1 MVDIR
6 TSFAGLD
13 LESPIILSSSG
24 LTRNIERTKS
34 FVEAGAGAVIL
45 KSLFE
50 EQILMQTGH
59 LIAQNDYPEAE
70 DYIASYVRAE
80 AIEGYLKL
88 IRQAKEELSVPVIA
102 SVNCTTQ
109 GSWVDFAERIRQAG
123 ADALEINIMRLETD
137 LYFDPAKA
145 EELYVSIVSS
155 LVGKGLPIIVKLS
168 RYHTNL
174 PMLVD
179 KLRAAGAAAVTLFN
193 RTYQIDIDLSR
204 EQLIGGEV
212 FSHAGDFT
220 ETLRFTG
227 LIRGLVPEVEISA
240 STGIYTW
247 EEVTKAI
254 LVGANTTQMCTAV
267 YKQGATAI
275 REALVGLQRWMVEH
289 GYQSLDEI
297 RGRLSYGSVADPSL
311 FERIQFMKYFSSRQ
325 G

>member
-174 PMLVD
+174 PVLVD
-179 KLRAAGAAAVTLFN
+179 KLCAAGAAAVTLFN

-254 LVGANTTQMCTAV
+254 LAGANTTQMCTAV

>member
-6 TSFAGLD
+6 TSFAGLT
-13 LESPIILSSSG
+13 LQSPIILSSSG

-59 LIAQNDYPEAE
+59 LIAQNDYPEAV
-70 DYIASYVRAE
+70 DYISSYVRSE

-102 SVNCTTQ
+102 SINCSSA
-109 GSWVDFAERIRQAG
+109 GSWAEFAERIHQAG
-123 ADALEINIMRLETD
+123 ADALEINVMRLETD
-137 LYFDPAKA
+137 LFFDPLRA

-174 PMLVD
+174 PVLVD
-179 KLRAAGAAAVTLFN
+179 KLRATGAAAVTLFN
-193 RTYQIDIDLSR
+193 RTYQIDIDLDR

-227 LIRGLVPEVEISA
+227 LVRGLVPDVQISA
-240 STGIYTW
+240 STGVYTW
-247 EEVTKAI
+247 EELTKAI
-254 LVGANTTQMCTAV
+254 LAGADTTQMCTAV

-275 REALVGLQRWMVEH
+275 KEALVGLQRWMVEH
-289 GYQSLDEI
+289 GYQSLDEL
-297 RGRLSYGSVADPSL
+297 RGRLSYGSVVDPSL
-311 FERIQFMKYFSSRQ
+311 FERVQFMKYFSSRQ

>member
-1 MVDIR
+1 
-6 TSFAGLD
+6 
-13 LESPIILSSSG
+13 
-24 LTRNIERTKS
+24 
-34 FVEAGAGAVIL
+34 
-45 KSLFE
+45 
-50 EQILMQTGH
+50 MQTGH

-102 SVNCTTQ
+102 SINCTTQ
-109 GSWVDFAERIRQAG
+109 GSWVDFAERIRLAG

-174 PMLVD
+174 PVLVD

-193 RTYQIDIDLSR
+193 RTYQIDIDLNR

-247 EEVTKAI
+247 EEVTKTI
-254 LVGANTTQMCTAV
+254 LAGANTTQMCTAV

-311 FERIQFMKYFSSRQ
+311 FERVQFMKYFSSRQ

>member
-1 MVDIR
+1 M
-6 TSFAGLD
+6 
-13 LESPIILSSSG
+13 
-24 LTRNIERTKS
+24 
-34 FVEAGAGAVIL
+34 
-45 KSLFE
+45 
-50 EQILMQTGH
+50 
-59 LIAQNDYPEAE
+59 
-70 DYIASYVRAE
+70 
-80 AIEGYLKL
+80 
-88 IRQAKEELSVPVIA
+88 
-102 SVNCTTQ
+102 
-109 GSWVDFAERIRQAG
+109 
-123 ADALEINIMRLETD
+123 
-137 LYFDPAKA
+137 
-145 EELYVSIVSS
+145 
-155 LVGKGLPIIVKLS
+155 
-168 RYHTNL
+168 
-174 PMLVD
+174 
-179 KLRAAGAAAVTLFN
+179 TLFN

-254 LVGANTTQMCTAV
+254 LAGANTTQMCTAV

>member
-102 SVNCTTQ
+102 SINCTTQ
-109 GSWVDFAERIRQAG
+109 GSWVDFAERIRLAG

-168 RYHTNL
+168 RYHTN
-174 PMLVD
+174 PPVLVD

-254 LVGANTTQMCTAV
+254 LSGANTTQMCTAV
-267 YKQGATAI
+267 YKRGATAI

-311 FERIQFMKYFSSRQ
+311 FERVQFMKYFSSRQ